1 MIDIKQSKKFQRMV
15 LVVAA
20 VILFLIGYGIGGRNK
35 TVDTSG
41 KTKTATSQ
49 KEQTITNQKGELSQ
63 KQVKDFLVA
72 YYTKKDL
79 EENRERYRPFMTKGL
94 YTSEVNQEDKAVNQA
109 YKGYVVDYVFQSAQ
123 IYIDQE
129 NLTAIVQVRYSNTL
143 LSKKNNYD
151 KAQTNVANEA
161 TLKLTYSK
169 QNGKFLLNNKEQM
182 LLTSNTGTSSSYP
195 DYGSLK
201 EDSESSSSSS
211 EETSESS
218 NSQE

>member
-1 MIDIKQSKKFQRMV
+1 MIDIKQSKKFQRLV
-15 LVVAA
+15 LVVVA

-41 KTKTATSQ
+41 KTKTTTSQ
-49 KEQTITNQKGELSQ
+49 KEQTVTNQKGELSQ

-72 YYTKKDL
+72 YFTKKDL

-129 NLTAIVQVRYSNTL
+129 NLTAIAQVRYSNTL

-151 KAQTNVANEA
+151 KAQTNVANET
-161 TLKLTYSK
+161 TLKLIYSK
-169 QNGKFLLNNKEQM
+169 QDGKFLLNNKEQM

-195 DYGSLK
+195 DYGALK

-211 EETSESS
+211 EETTESS
-218 NSQE
+218 SNK

>member
-1 MIDIKQSKKFQRMV
+1 MIDIKQSKNFQRMV

-41 KTKTATSQ
+41 KTKTTTSQ

-72 YYTKKDL
+72 YFTKKDL

-129 NLTAIVQVRYSNTL
+129 NLTAIAQVRYSNTL
-143 LSKKNNYD
+143 LTKKNNYD
-151 KAQTNVANEA
+151 KAQTNVANET

-169 QNGKFLLNNKEQM
+169 QDGKLLLNSKEQM

-195 DYGSLK
+195 DYGALK

-211 EETSESS
+211 EETTESS
-218 NSQE
+218 SNKQ

>member
-41 KTKTATSQ
+41 KTKTTTSQ
-49 KEQTITNQKGELSQ
+49 KEQTLTNQKGELSQ
-63 KQVKDFLVA
+63 QQVTDFLVA
-72 YYTKKDL
+72 YFTKKDL

-123 IYIDQE
+123 IYMI
-129 NLTAIVQVRYSNTL
+129 
-143 LSKKNNYD
+143 KH
-151 KAQTNVANEA
+151 
-161 TLKLTYSK
+161 KL
-169 QNGKFLLNNKEQM
+169 M
-182 LLTSNTGTSSSYP
+182 
-195 DYGSLK
+195 
-201 EDSESSSSSS
+201 
-211 EETSESS
+211 
-218 NSQE
+218 

>member
-20 VILFLIGYGIGGRNK
+20 VIIFLIGYGIGGRNK

-41 KTKTATSQ
+41 KTKTTTSQ
-49 KEQTITNQKGELSQ
+49 KEQTVTNQKGELSQ

-72 YYTKKDL
+72 YFTKKDL

-129 NLTAIVQVRYSNTL
+129 NRTAIAQVRYSNTL
-143 LSKKNNYD
+143 LTKKNNYD
-151 KAQTNVANEA
+151 KAQTNVANET

-169 QNGKFLLNNKEQM
+169 QDGKFLLNSKEQM

-218 NSQE
+218 NKQE

>member
-41 KTKTATSQ
+41 KTKTTTSQ

-72 YYTKKDL
+72 YFTKKDL

-129 NLTAIVQVRYSNTL
+129 NLTAIAQVRYSNTL
-143 LSKKNNYD
+143 LTKKNNYD
-151 KAQTNVANEA
+151 KAQTNVANET

-169 QNGKFLLNNKEQM
+169 QDGKLLLNSKEQM

-195 DYGSLK
+195 DYGALK

-211 EETSESS
+211 EETTESS
-218 NSQE
+218 SNKQ

>member
-15 LVVAA
+15 LVVAT

-41 KTKTATSQ
+41 KTKTTTSQ

-72 YYTKKDL
+72 YFTKKDL

-129 NLTAIVQVRYSNTL
+129 NLTAIAQVRYSNTL
-143 LSKKNNYD
+143 LTKKNNYD
-151 KAQTNVANEA
+151 KAQTNVANET

-169 QNGKFLLNNKEQM
+169 QDGKFLLNSKEQM

-211 EETSESS
+211 EATSESS

>member
-41 KTKTATSQ
+41 KTKMTTSQ
-49 KEQTITNQKGELSQ
+49 KEQTVTNQKGELSQ
-63 KQVKDFLVA
+63 KQVKEFLVA
-72 YYTKKDL
+72 YFTKKDL

-129 NLTAIVQVRYSNTL
+129 NLTAIAQVRYSNTL
-143 LSKKNNYD
+143 LNKKNNYD
-151 KAQTNVANEA
+151 KAQTNVGNET

-218 NSQE
+218 NKQE

>member
-41 KTKTATSQ
+41 KTKTTTSQ

-72 YYTKKDL
+72 YFTKKDL

-151 KAQTNVANEA
+151 KAQTNVANET

-169 QNGKFLLNNKEQM
+169 QDGKLLLNSKEQL

-211 EETSESS
+211 EATSESS

>member
-41 KTKTATSQ
+41 KTKTTTSQ

-72 YYTKKDL
+72 YFTKKDL

-151 KAQTNVANEA
+151 KAQTNVANET

-169 QNGKFLLNNKEQM
+169 QDGKLLLNSKEQL

-195 DYGSLK
+195 DYGALK
-201 EDSESSSSSS
+201 EDTESSSSSS
-211 EETSESS
+211 EEATESS
-218 NSQE
+218 SSQE

>member
-41 KTKTATSQ
+41 KTKTTTSQ

-72 YYTKKDL
+72 YFTKKDL

-129 NLTAIVQVRYSNTL
+129 NLTAIAQVRYSNTL
-143 LSKKNNYD
+143 LTKKNNYD
-151 KAQTNVANEA
+151 KAQTNVANET

-169 QNGKFLLNNKEQM
+169 QDGKLLLNSKEQM

-195 DYGSLK
+195 DYGALK

>member
-1 MIDIKQSKKFQRMV
+1 M
-15 LVVAA
+15 
-20 VILFLIGYGIGGRNK
+20 
-35 TVDTSG
+35 
-41 KTKTATSQ
+41 
-49 KEQTITNQKGELSQ
+49 SQ

-72 YYTKKDL
+72 YFTKKDL

-129 NLTAIVQVRYSNTL
+129 NLTAIAQVRYSNTL

-151 KAQTNVANEA
+151 KAQTNVANET

-169 QNGKFLLNNKEQM
+169 QDGKLLLNSKEQL

-195 DYGSLK
+195 DYGALK
-201 EDSESSSSSS
+201 EDSENSSSSS
-211 EETSESS
+211 EEATESS
-218 NSQE
+218 SSQE

>member
-41 KTKTATSQ
+41 KTKTTTSQ

-72 YYTKKDL
+72 YFTKKDL

-129 NLTAIVQVRYSNTL
+129 NLTAIAQVRYSNTL
-143 LSKKNNYD
+143 LTKKNNYD
-151 KAQTNVANEA
+151 KAQTNVANET

-169 QNGKFLLNNKEQM
+169 QDGKLLLNSKEQI

-195 DYGSLK
+195 DYGALK

-211 EETSESS
+211 EETTESS
-218 NSQE
+218 SNKQ